1 MDKFM
6 KNGIFIFAILQCL
19 FAQNKTSPSEFWNS
33 YSQEEKI
40 AFINGAYGAISKL
53 KSHHKSEVKKQYI
66 HDDNWVEPYYIERFY
81 SIADEYLAQ
90 EIGYNIKIIALH
102 IDAFYTNSDNLLIP
116 TLEALRIVSLMQDGE
131 NGAANLRLLRAQQ
144 KFNN

>member
-1 MDKFM
+1 M
-6 KNGIFIFAILQCL
+6 KKGIFIYLMFQFL
-19 FAQNKTSPSEFWNS
+19 FSQPKSSPADFWNS
-33 YSQEEKI
+33 YSQEEKV

-102 IDAFYTNSDNLLIP
+102 IDAFYTNSDNLFIP